1 LAKLG
6 EEGRG
11 LEEALQGIRQE
22 INNNLLKRSK
32 FNLERHEREAL
43 IVSESLK
50 TLKEKKE
57 KGKRNIQGA

>member
-6 EEGRG
+6 EERRG
-11 LEEALQGIRQE
+11 LEEALQGIRRE

-50 TLKEKKE
+50 NL
-57 KGKRNIQGA
+57 